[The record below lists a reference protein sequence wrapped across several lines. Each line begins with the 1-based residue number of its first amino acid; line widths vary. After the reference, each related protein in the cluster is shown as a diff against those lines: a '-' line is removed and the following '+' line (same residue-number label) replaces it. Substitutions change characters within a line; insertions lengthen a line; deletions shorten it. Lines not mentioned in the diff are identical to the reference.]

1 MNCAIQENSGD
12 RGSEGVEGKV
22 IMVRYRHKM
31 EFSLCSKQTPGL
43 VLVIAA
49 LITLMQ
55 ERPQTAV
62 FSPWLTAQGRGKQLT
77 FRRVC
82 QILSGGRCSW

>member
-12 RGSEGVEGKV
+12 RRSEGVEGKV
-22 IMVRYRHKM
+22 IM
-31 EFSLCSKQTPGL
+31 
-43 VLVIAA
+43 
-49 LITLMQ
+49 

-62 FSPWLTAQGRGKQLT
+62 FSPWVTAQGRGKQLT

-82 QILSGGRCSW
+82 QIRSGGRCST